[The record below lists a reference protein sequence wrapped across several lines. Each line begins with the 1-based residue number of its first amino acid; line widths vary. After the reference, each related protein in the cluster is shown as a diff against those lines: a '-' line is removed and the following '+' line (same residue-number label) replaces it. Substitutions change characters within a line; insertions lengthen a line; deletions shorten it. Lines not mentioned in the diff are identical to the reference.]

1 MENKTGKII
10 CYNIKASNISRSDTD
25 RFLRE
30 LAGHNDKSNYGKY
43 TYRKRGI
50 LDEMPHIKLVRS
62 VIVVSSNKSTPII
75 NLIKKYGIN
84 AYIRDIL
91 LTEDDINKLKNE

>member
-1 MENKTGKII
+1 MENKTGKLI

-30 LAGHNDKSNYGKY
+30 LAGHNDKSNHGKY

-50 LDEMPHIKLVRS
+50 LDEIPHIKLVRS
-62 VIVVSSNKSTPII
+62 VIVVSSNKSTQII

-91 LTEDDINKLKNE
+91 LTEDDINKLKK